1 MDGSQSPARLLSL
14 RPDVVATVLE
24 NEAVL
29 LDLETK
35 YFYSVNATGWAI
47 VQLFET
53 GASVERARER
63 CREWGA
69 SPGDDDAIAR
79 FLDAL
84 VADRLVI
91 ECAEATGADGVKPNG
106 AWTAPAIE
114 KHKEPL
120 QRIMVS
126 AFDPTLP
133 LAE

>member
-1 MDGSQSPARLLSL
+1 MEGARTLSL
-14 RPDVVATVLE
+14 RPDVVVTVLE

-35 YFYSVNATGWAI
+35 YFYSVNASGWAI
-47 VQLFET
+47 VQLFEG
-53 GASVERARER
+53 GADVEQVREH
-63 CREWGA
+63 CRQWGA
-69 SPGDDDAIAR
+69 PPEDADAIAR
-79 FLDAL
+79 FLAML
-84 VADRLVI
+84 ESDRLVVPTP
-91 ECAEATGADGVKPNG
+91 AASHVDGVKIAG

>member
-1 MDGSQSPARLLSL
+1 MSNGQLPQEPLSL
-14 RPDVVATVLE
+14 RPDVVVAVLE

-47 VQLFET
+47 VQLFEN
-53 GASVERARER
+53 GATAEQVRTQ

-69 SPGDDDAIAR
+69 PPTDADAIAAMIDVLAR
-79 FLDAL
+79 
-84 VADRLVI
+84 DRLVV
-91 ECAEATGADGVKPNG
+91 AGQPASQGNVALKG
-106 AWTAPAIE
+106 AWSTPVIE

-120 QRIMVS
+120 QRVMIS
-126 AFDPTLP
+126 AFDPTMP